1 MAYPPANTLTSPELL
16 RTAATLAEI
25 VKAALVRAT
34 FSQAVI
40 GHHNVLTPD
49 GIVRVEYTPDFT
61 QPKNLYYVDR
71 YVVPRAKSVLDEG
84 DKRGQTMAMK
94 QIFGAHA
101 LYAVQLG
108 TVENFTFNEITDII
122 FPERKALVK
131 KGPVA
136 PPNNVIAFPISPRA

>member
-1 MAYPPANTLTSPELL
+1 MAYPPAKTLSSPELL
-16 RTAATLAEI
+16 HTAATLADI
-25 VKAALVRAT
+25 VKTALVRAT

-40 GHHNVLTPD
+40 GQHNVLTPD

-84 DKRGQTMAMK
+84 DRRGQTMAMK

-122 FPERKALVK
+122 FPESKVIENMAAI
-131 KGPVA
+131 A
-136 PPNNVIAFPISPRA
+136 PKNNVIAFPFSPRG